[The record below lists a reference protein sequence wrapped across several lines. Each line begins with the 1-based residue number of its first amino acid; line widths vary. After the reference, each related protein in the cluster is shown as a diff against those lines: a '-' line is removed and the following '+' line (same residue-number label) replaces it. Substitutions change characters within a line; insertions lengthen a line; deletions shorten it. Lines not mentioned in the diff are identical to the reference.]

1 MLNQI
6 VEAGAY
12 LLAGIG
18 FGHAGTVLLWDW
30 GERKARRQ
38 AAHDA
43 AVSWRAIDSYLE
55 ASDGAE

>member
-1 MLNQI
+1 MVARI
-6 VEAGAY
+6 VEASAY

-18 FGHAGTVLLWDW
+18 FGHAGTLILWDW

-38 AAHDA
+38 NAHDA
-43 AVSWRAIDSYLE
+43 AVSWRAIDRYLE